1 MAQAFQEPVASCVH
15 LRPVA
20 LDVEIWCIS
29 FVLGMPKPLSLRS
42 HVGANGNQWVA
53 GRMRY
58 ARWSRGFRFRF
69 RFDHMD
75 SIWMFIFGFLKV
87 LMHEECQLMIYIRGL
102 RFTRFAQQQ
111 WVSIPDTRW
120 VFQFR
125 VIRIHDAPV
134 SRRSDHLGGAGALRF
149 VGFVQG
155 NSMSG
160 LGNAGRDRNGW
171 SWMQSFGNVLAIRA

>member
-1 MAQAFQEPVASCVH
+1 
-15 LRPVA
+15 
-20 LDVEIWCIS
+20 
-29 FVLGMPKPLSLRS
+29 
-42 HVGANGNQWVA
+42 
-53 GRMRY
+53 
-58 ARWSRGFRFRF
+58 
-69 RFDHMD
+69 
-75 SIWMFIFGFLKV
+75 
-87 LMHEECQLMIYIRGL
+87 MHEECQLMIYIRGL
-102 RFTRFAQQQ
+102 GFTRFAQQQ

-120 VFQFR
+120 VLRFC

-149 VGFVQG
+149 VGFVHG